1 VKPPQRQQKHPEAPS
16 TKAYV
21 YTEFHPNRLEVGLVI
36 PSDVLDVL
44 DEGGLQSL
52 INAITRELLQA
63 TLSLKEN
70 EAGKVC

>member
-1 VKPPQRQQKHPEAPS
+1 
-16 TKAYV
+16 
-21 YTEFHPNRLEVGLVI
+21 LVI